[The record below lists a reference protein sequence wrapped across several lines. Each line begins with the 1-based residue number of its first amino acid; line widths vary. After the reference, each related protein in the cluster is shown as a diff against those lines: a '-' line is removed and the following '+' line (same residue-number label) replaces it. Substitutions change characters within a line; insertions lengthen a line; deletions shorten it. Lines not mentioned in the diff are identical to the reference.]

1 MAKRYIHIRE
11 NLYFDTKDRVI
22 VKNMGNR
29 YVFVSHDRRRTSI
42 PVEQEKRKDAKVLKN
57 LILISKGMLFD
68 PKTKCVYKK
77 IGNNLVLYSRDRRK
91 ESKPVKVD
99 RRKKTDIG

>member
-1 MAKRYIHIRE
+1 MAERYIHIKE

-29 YVFVSHDRRRTSI
+29 YVFVSHDRRRANI
-42 PVEQEKRKDAKVLKN
+42 PVDQEKRKEAKVLKN
-57 LILISKGMLFD
+57 FIQISKGLLFD

-77 IGNNLVLYSRDRRK
+77 TGSNLVLYSRDRRK
-91 ESKPVKVD
+91 VSKPVKVE
-99 RRKKTDIG
+99 RRKKIQ

>member
-1 MAKRYIHIRE
+1 MAERYIHIKE

-42 PVEQEKRKDAKVLKN
+42 PVEQEKRKDENVLKN
-57 LILISKGMLFD
+57 LLLISKELLFD

-77 IGNNLVLYSRDRRK
+77 MGSNLVLYSRDRRK
-91 ESKPVKVD
+91 VSKPVKTE
-99 RRKKTDIG
+99 RRKKV